1 MDNNVQDALIFCGL
15 VMGIKGVPF
24 NTEIL
29 LVNNIPDSTLDIIY
43 AVDKVNQTIK
53 IPVSNVKNV
62 SFVSKVR
69 MQNTGKRVESHEMK
83 SALLSAALFG
93 GNPILQMAGTGAIN
107 SLFDD
112 LSSNYDKV
120 NFSAYYEMSVEAVV
134 DGIEKEFVFNTD
146 TNPEVFVNQVKG
158 VLN

>member
-93 GNPILQMAGTGAIN
+93 GNPILQMAGAGAIN
-107 SLFDD
+107 SIFDD

-134 DGIEKEFVFNTD
+134 DGNEKEFVFNTD
-146 TNPEVFVNQVKG
+146 TNPEAFVNQVKG

>member
-107 SLFDD
+107 SIFDD

-146 TNPEVFVNQVKG
+146 TNPETFVNQVKG

>member
-93 GNPILQMAGTGAIN
+93 GNPILQMAGAGAIN
-107 SLFDD
+107 SIFDD

-146 TNPEVFVNQVKG
+146 TNPEAFVNQVKG
-158 VLN
+158 ILN